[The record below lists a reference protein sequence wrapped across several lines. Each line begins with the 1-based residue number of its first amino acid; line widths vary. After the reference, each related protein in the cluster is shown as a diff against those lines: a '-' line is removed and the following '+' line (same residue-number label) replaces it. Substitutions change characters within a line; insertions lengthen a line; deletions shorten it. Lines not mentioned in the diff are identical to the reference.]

1 MIEEIFASILGD
13 NYVWQDIVI
22 SIVGLMF
29 GVILFPQLKDVWKG
43 RTILNLYSA
52 SLTTLGL
59 FILAITFA
67 TMDLWLSFVADFF
80 SATVWFLLFALSL
93 KNLREKKKEQK
104 L

>member
-1 MIEEIFASILGD
+1 MVQEIIAQIFGS
-13 NYVWQDIVI
+13 NFQWQDIVI

-43 RTILNLYSA
+43 KTILNLYSA

-59 FILAITFA
+59 FILAFTFA
-67 TMDLWLSFVADFF
+67 TMDLWFSFVADFF

-93 KNLREKKKEQK
+93 KNLKEIKKG
-104 L
+104 